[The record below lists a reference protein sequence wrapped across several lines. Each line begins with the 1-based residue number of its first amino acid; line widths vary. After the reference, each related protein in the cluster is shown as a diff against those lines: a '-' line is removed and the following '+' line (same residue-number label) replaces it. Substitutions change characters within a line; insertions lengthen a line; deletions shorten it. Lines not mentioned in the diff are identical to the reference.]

1 MAKVPFLCET
11 INKRYVVNNSEEN
24 ENVEELKN
32 RELENEETA
41 EAVESAEAVE
51 EAEEPAELT
60 VEQQLEAAQAE
71 SAKNLDGWQRAL
83 ADLSN
88 ARKRFDRQTQLS
100 FTNATVD
107 VVSKLLPVMDDFDRA
122 LQNVPEEIAEN
133 SWFEGLGG
141 VMRKMDRILE
151 SIKAERI
158 PSVGETF
165 DPNVHEALSTESS
178 DEYESG
184 VVTRELQG
192 GYRIG
197 ERVIRPAL
205 VYVAE

>member
-1 MAKVPFLCET
+1 M
-11 INKRYVVNNSEEN
+11 NNSEEQ
-24 ENVEELKN
+24 ERDEV
-32 RELENEETA
+32 LENENISESS
-41 EAVESAEAVE
+41 EAVE
-51 EAEEPAELT
+51 LT
-60 VEQQLEAAQAE
+60 TEQQLEVAQAE
-71 SAKNLDGWQRAL
+71 SAKNLDGWQRAV

-100 FTNATVD
+100 YTNATVD
-107 VVSKLLPVMDDFDRA
+107 VVGKLLPVMDDFDRA
-122 LQNVPEEIAEN
+122 LQNVPEGIAEN

-158 PSVGETF
+158 PSIGEVF
-165 DPNVHEALSTESS
+165 DPNVHEALSTEAS

-184 VVTRELQG
+184 MVTRELQP

-197 ERVIRPAL
+197 DRVIRPAL

>member
-1 MAKVPFLCET
+1 MNDT
-11 INKRYVVNNSEEN
+11 DNKD
-24 ENVEELKN
+24 
-32 RELENEETA
+32 ELENETENIEEISEETS
-41 EAVESAEAVE
+41 EEVEGE
-51 EAEEPAELT
+51 ELT
-60 VEQQLEAAQAE
+60 LEDQLAAAQAE

-100 FTNATVD
+100 YTNATVE
-107 VVSKLLPVMDDFDRA
+107 VVGKLLPVMDDFDRA
-122 LQNVPEEIAEN
+122 MQNVPEEISGN
-133 SWFEGLGG
+133 NWFDGLGG
-141 VMRKMDRILE
+141 VLRKMNHILDG
-151 SIKAERI
+151 INAERI
-158 PSVGETF
+158 PSVGEEF
-165 DPNVHEALSTESS
+165 DPNIHEALSTEPS

-197 ERVIRPAL
+197 DRVIRPAL

>member
-1 MAKVPFLCET
+1 M
-11 INKRYVVNNSEEN
+11 NKSEEN
-24 ENVEELKN
+24 ENVEA
-32 RELENEETA
+32 LENENVA
-41 EAVESAEAVE
+41 EV
-51 EAEEPAELT
+51 AEESSEAIQEDEMVELT
-60 VEQQLEAAQAE
+60 IEQQLEAAQVE

-122 LQNVPEEIAEN
+122 LQNVPGEIAEN

-151 SIKAERI
+151 SIKAEKI
-158 PSVGETF
+158 LSVGETF
-165 DPNVHEALSTESS
+165 DPNVHEALSTEAS

-184 VVTRELQG
+184 IVTRELQP

-197 ERVIRPAL
+197 DRVIRPAL

>member
-1 MAKVPFLCET
+1 M
-11 INKRYVVNNSEEN
+11 NNSEEN
-24 ENVEELKN
+24 EHVDAAENETEAAEELS
-32 RELENEETA
+32 EDTQTEE
-41 EAVESAEAVE
+41 
-51 EAEEPAELT
+51 AELT
-60 VEQQLEAAQAE
+60 VEQQLEAAQIE

-88 ARKRFDRQTQLS
+88 ARKRFERQTQLS
-100 FTNATVD
+100 YTNATVE

-151 SIKAERI
+151 GINAERI
-158 PSVGETF
+158 PSVGEPF
-165 DPNVHEALSTESS
+165 DPNVHEALSTEAS

-184 VVTRELQG
+184 MVTRELQG

>member
-1 MAKVPFLCET
+1 
-11 INKRYVVNNSEEN
+11 
-24 ENVEELKN
+24 
-32 RELENEETA
+32 
-41 EAVESAEAVE
+41 
-51 EAEEPAELT
+51 
-60 VEQQLEAAQAE
+60 
-71 SAKNLDGWQRAL
+71 
-83 ADLSN
+83 
-88 ARKRFDRQTQLS
+88 
-100 FTNATVD
+100 
-107 VVSKLLPVMDDFDRA
+107 MDDFDRA
-122 LQNVPEEIAEN
+122 LQNVPEDIAEN

-151 SIKAERI
+151 GINAERI

-165 DPNVHEALSTESS
+165 DPNVHEALSTEPS

-184 VVTRELQG
+184 VVSRELQG

>member
-1 MAKVPFLCET
+1 M
-11 INKRYVVNNSEEN
+11 NNSDEN
-24 ENVEELKN
+24 ENVEA
-32 RELENEETA
+32 LENEDI
-41 EAVESAEAVE
+41 AEAVE
-51 EAEEPAELT
+51 EQAEESQEESVELT
-60 VEQQLEAAQAE
+60 VEQELEAARAE

-122 LQNVPEEIAEN
+122 LQNVPEDISEN

-158 PSVGETF
+158 PSVGEVF
-165 DPNVHEALSTESS
+165 DPNVHEALSTEPS

-197 ERVIRPAL
+197 DRVIRPAL

>member
-1 MAKVPFLCET
+1 M
-11 INKRYVVNNSEEN
+11 NKSEEN
-24 ENVEELKN
+24 EHIE
-32 RELENEETA
+32 ELENENAA
-41 EAVESAEAVE
+41 ESINENERNERNEENEEMAEQTIE
-51 EAEEPAELT
+51 E
-60 VEQQLEAAQAE
+60 QLAAAQAE

-107 VVSKLLPVMDDFDRA
+107 VVGKLLPVMDDFDRA
-122 LQNVPEEIAEN
+122 LQNVPEEIADN
-133 SWFEGLGG
+133 SWFEGLDG

-158 PSVGETF
+158 PSVGEPF
-165 DPNVHEALSTESS
+165 DPNVHEALSTEPS

-184 VVTRELQG
+184 VITRELQG

-197 ERVIRPAL
+197 DRVIRPAL

>member
-1 MAKVPFLCET
+1 M
-11 INKRYVVNNSEEN
+11 NNSEEN
-24 ENVEELKN
+24 ENVEAI
-32 RELENEETA
+32 ENEA
-41 EAVESAEAVE
+41 EAIEELSEETQEE
-51 EAEEPAELT
+51 EAELT
-60 VEQQLEAAQAE
+60 IEQQLEAAQVE

-88 ARKRFDRQTQLS
+88 ARKRFERQTQLS
-100 FTNATVD
+100 YTNATVE

-122 LQNVPEEIAEN
+122 LQNVPEEISEN

-151 SIKAERI
+151 GINAERI

-165 DPNVHEALSTESS
+165 DPNVHEALSTEPS

>member
-1 MAKVPFLCET
+1 M
-11 INKRYVVNNSEEN
+11 NNSEEN
-24 ENVEELKN
+24 ENVEA
-32 RELENEETA
+32 LENE
-41 EAVESAEAVE
+41 AEAVE
-51 EAEEPAELT
+51 ERSEELQEEEVELT
-60 VEQQLEAAQAE
+60 IEQQLEAAQVE

-88 ARKRFDRQTQLS
+88 ARKRFERQTQLS
-100 FTNATVD
+100 YTNATVE

-133 SWFEGLGG
+133 AWFEGLGG

-151 SIKAERI
+151 GINAERI

-165 DPNVHEALSTESS
+165 DPNVHEALSTEAS

>member
-1 MAKVPFLCET
+1 M
-11 INKRYVVNNSEEN
+11 NNSEEN
-24 ENVEELKN
+24 ENVE
-32 RELENEETA
+32 
-41 EAVESAEAVE
+41 AVESEAEAVE
-51 EAEEPAELT
+51 ELSEEIQEEEAELT
-60 VEQQLEAAQAE
+60 VEEQLEAAQVE

-88 ARKRFDRQTQLS
+88 ARKRFERQTQLS
-100 FTNATVD
+100 YTNATVE

-151 SIKAERI
+151 GINAERI
-158 PSVGETF
+158 PSVGEVF

>member
-1 MAKVPFLCET
+1 M
-11 INKRYVVNNSEEN
+11 NNSEEN
-24 ENVEELKN
+24 ENVE
-32 RELENEETA
+32 
-41 EAVESAEAVE
+41 AVESEAEALDELSEEAQAQEE
-51 EAEEPAELT
+51 EAELT
-60 VEQQLEAAQAE
+60 IEQQLEAAQVE

-88 ARKRFDRQTQLS
+88 ARKRFERQTQLS
-100 FTNATVD
+100 YTNATVE

-122 LQNVPEEIAEN
+122 LQNVPEDIAEN

-151 SIKAERI
+151 GINAERI

-165 DPNVHEALSTESS
+165 DPNVHEALSTEPS

-184 VVTRELQG
+184 VVSRELQG